1 MPGKEGSAGQMRSR
15 RADEITKKEERRN
28 RRRGG
33 CKGFEGSVVC
43 RVLGQW
49 LPGQTGVG
57 SWVPEKH
64 LLTMQVFSLFFLPL
78 GLLFIKVRTVVLEQ
92 FGSPRNTPMLRT
104 EPGT

>member
-1 MPGKEGSAGQMRSR
+1 MRSPR
-15 RADEITKKEERRN
+15 KRKGETEGEEGVRALK
-28 RRRGG
+28 
-33 CKGFEGSVVC
+33 VC

-57 SWVPEKH
+57 SWVPERH

>member
-57 SWVPEKH
+57 SWVPERH
-64 LLTMQVFSLFFLPL
+64 LLTMQKRKTKDYLKKKAFEKFRYHL
-78 GLLFIKVRTVVLEQ
+78 
-92 FGSPRNTPMLRT
+92 
-104 EPGT
+104 